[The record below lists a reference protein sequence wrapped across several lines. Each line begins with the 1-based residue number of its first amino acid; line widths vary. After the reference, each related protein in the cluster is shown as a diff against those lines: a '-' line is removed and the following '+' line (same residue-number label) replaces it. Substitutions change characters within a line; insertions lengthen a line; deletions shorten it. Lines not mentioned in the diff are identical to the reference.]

1 MGKNLNNKT
10 MLKSFA
16 AFFLISVLSFNWYG
30 FDLLVNILEKR
41 YDQELEKALD
51 ENDYDSSQI
60 IELDSKVIL
69 PYVADMN
76 NFERIDGEIM
86 IDGVYYKFVE
96 RKYENGRIIYRCIPN
111 TNKIKLHDARSTF
124 IELMNEI
131 QAAPE
136 NHKQT
141 SNSLS
146 VKKTISDYELQNY
159 TKLTCGSHDLFS
171 AARKIISITNTVA
184 YFSISS
190 PPPELV

>member
-1 MGKNLNNKT
+1 
-10 MLKSFA
+10 MLKSLA
-16 AFFLISVLSFNWYG
+16 ALFLISVLSFNWYG
-30 FDLLVNILEKR
+30 FDLLVNILEKQ

-51 ENDYDSSQI
+51 ENDYDTSQI

-76 NFERIDGEIM
+76 DFERVDGEIM

-136 NHKQT
+136 NQKQT
-141 SNSLS
+141 SNALS
-146 VKKTISDYELQNY
+146 VKKTISDYELQNC
-159 TKLTCGSHDLFS
+159 TRLTCSSHDLFS
-171 AARKIISITNTVA
+171 AARKIISTTNIVA

>member
-131 QAAPE
+131 QSAPE

-159 TKLTCGSHDLFS
+159 PRLTCSSHDLFS
-171 AARKIISITNTVA
+171 AERKIISITNTVA

>member
-1 MGKNLNNKT
+1 
-10 MLKSFA
+10 MLKSLA
-16 AFFLISVLSFNWYG
+16 ALFLISVLSFNWYG
-30 FDLLVNILEKR
+30 FDLLVNILETH

-51 ENDYDSSQI
+51 ENDYDTTQI
-60 IELDSKVIL
+60 IELDAKVIL
-69 PYVADMN
+69 PYVADMTD
-76 NFERIDGEIM
+76 FERIDGEVM
-86 IDGVYYKFVE
+86 INGVYYKFVE

-111 TNKIKLHDARSTF
+111 TNKIKLHHARSTF

-146 VKKTISDYELQNY
+146 VKKTISDYELQHY
-159 TKLTCGSHDLFS
+159 SKLICSFHELFS
-171 AARKIISITNTVA
+171 AARKITSITNTVA
-184 YFSISS
+184 YYSITS